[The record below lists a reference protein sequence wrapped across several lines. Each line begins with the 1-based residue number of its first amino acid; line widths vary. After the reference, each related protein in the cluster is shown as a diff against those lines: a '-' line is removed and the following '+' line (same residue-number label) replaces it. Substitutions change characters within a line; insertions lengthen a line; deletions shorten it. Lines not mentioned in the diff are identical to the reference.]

1 MKIGI
6 LGAGG
11 IASMMA
17 VTLGGLLKEGITQ
30 DGESVELYAV
40 AARDAE
46 RAEKFAEKYAFQKSF
61 GSYQDM
67 LSDEE
72 LELVYVATPHSHHY
86 EHVKLCLDYG
96 KNVLCEKAF
105 TVNAAQAEEIIK
117 LAEDKGL
124 LLTEA
129 IWTRYM
135 PMRKTLD
142 DVVASGIIGK
152 ITSMSANLGY
162 VIDGN
167 QRLVDP
173 ALAGGALLDLT
184 VYPINMAL
192 MVFGDDIKKI
202 DAMCVMTPTGV
213 DGQDTVIF
221 TYHDGTMVTMYTTIH
236 AQTDRRGII
245 NGSKGFIQVKNINN
259 YEAIKVF
266 DLNRKLVKKYE
277 APKQVTGYEYE
288 VLAAMRAIR
297 AGKLECEEMPHS
309 ETIKVMKIMDQIRQG
324 YGIKYPFE

>member
-11 IASMMA
+11 IASTMA
-17 VTLGGLLKEGITQ
+17 VTLGGMLKEGITQ

-46 RAEKFAEKYAFQKSF
+46 RAEKFAEKYAFKKSF
-61 GSYQDM
+61 GSYQEM
-67 LSDEE
+67 LRDEE

-86 EHVKLCLDYG
+86 EHVKLCLEYG
-96 KNVLCEKAF
+96 KNVLCEKSF
-105 TVNAAQAEEIIK
+105 MVNAVQAEEILK

-162 VIDGN
+162 VIEGN

-202 DAMCVMTPTGV
+202 DAMCVKIPTGV

-221 TYHDGTMVTMYTTIH
+221 TYQDGTMVTMYATIH

-245 NGSKGFIQVKNINN
+245 NGSKGYIQVENINN
-259 YEAIKVF
+259 YEEIKVYN
-266 DLNRKLVKKYE
+266 LNRELVEKHE